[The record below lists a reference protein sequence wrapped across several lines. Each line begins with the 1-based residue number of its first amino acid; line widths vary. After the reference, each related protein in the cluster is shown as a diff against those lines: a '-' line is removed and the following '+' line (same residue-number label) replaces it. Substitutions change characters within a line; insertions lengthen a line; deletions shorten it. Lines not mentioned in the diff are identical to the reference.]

1 MDDCLWFKWLSY
13 DGTLG
18 KLTHAQKHTAHTH
31 MLLKIYGETIEPR
44 NIGHDGLLLCL
55 ACSLSPNDS

>member
-1 MDDCLWFKWLSY
+1 MVKWLSY
-13 DGTLG
+13 DGTRG
-18 KLTHAQKHTAHTH
+18 KLTHAQKHTAHTSH
-31 MLLKIYGETIEPR
+31 ALEDIYGETIEPR